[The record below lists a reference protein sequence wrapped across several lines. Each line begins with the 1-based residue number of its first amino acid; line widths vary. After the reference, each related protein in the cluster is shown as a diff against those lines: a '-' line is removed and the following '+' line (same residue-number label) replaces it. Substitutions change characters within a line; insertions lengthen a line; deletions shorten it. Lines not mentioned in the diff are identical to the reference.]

1 MFSKKQIFLA
11 GVLLTSEA
19 KQLRIKPHKLSIQKI
34 NGHTFFCFLLTVRH
48 SEFDALL
55 ITIGNLL
62 QNKLKLTSCDQLQK

>member
-11 GVLLTSEA
+11 GVLLTNEA

-34 NGHTFFCFLLTVRH
+34 KGHTFSCFLLTVRH
-48 SEFDALL
+48 SEFDVLL

-62 QNKLKLTSCDQLQK
+62 QNNLKLTSCDQLQN